1 MGAFEDELETL
12 GGRVETY
19 ESGLLTE
26 EATKTAIIMPFISR
40 VLGYDVFDPAE
51 VIPEFIADVGL
62 KKGEKI
68 DYALCRD
75 DQVQILIEVK
85 KISDVLDIKHA
96 SQLFRYFHTSS
107 ARIGI
112 LTNGREWQF
121 FTDLDQPNVMDPKP
135 FLQLDLLAID
145 PYALPELKKLTKSAF
160 DVESVVAAA
169 EELKYV
175 GAIKR
180 EIATEFESPSE
191 ELVRLLA
198 NRVYTGML
206 TQKVKDQF
214 TKLSSKALRQF
225 INDRVNDRLKSA
237 LQAPAS
243 AVPVSLPEDPEPLG
257 GVEEDLRDGV
267 ETTVDEMEG
276 FHIVRAIAVSEIPVS
291 RITFRDTKSY
301 FGVLID
307 DNNRKPVCRLHFNRR
322 QRYIGLLDENK
333 VESRVPVDRIEDIY
347 DHAEAIRAAVKRY
360 R

>member
-257 GVEEDLRDGV
+257 GIEEDLRDGV

>member
-1 MGAFEDELETL
+1 VGAFEDELETL

-180 EIATEFESPSE
+180 EIAAEFESPSE

-322 QRYIGLLDENK
+322 QRYIGLLDEDK